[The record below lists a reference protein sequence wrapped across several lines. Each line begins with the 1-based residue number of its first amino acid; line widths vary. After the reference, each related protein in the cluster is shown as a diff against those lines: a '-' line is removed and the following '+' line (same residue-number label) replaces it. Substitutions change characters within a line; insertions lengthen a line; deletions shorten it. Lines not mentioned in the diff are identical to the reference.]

1 MVLTIK
7 VPLKLNSADT
17 IDFSA
22 VKHYIWF
29 VNLNLTGILTPK
41 SLARLENLVLP
52 GFDGVPIS
60 DVLSFIAK
68 GFRKGVMVTRA
79 SSIAFNLLLA
89 MTPAS
94 IFLFSLIPFVPI
106 PNFQQEM
113 IRLFENILPANVYR
127 FLESSIVD
135 IVTRK
140 SEGLLIIMLFATIV
154 FSTNGIHAVINAFV
168 VSAHSFQA
176 RSWVNQRK
184 ISLVLLLI
192 IVFMFSLAGFIVIF
206 GKQGLDSLVEL
217 HVIEKNIVIS
227 LIIFAKWILVV
238 MLLFL
243 AISFLYYFA
252 PAKKSEFRFFSA
264 GSTTATILFIISSLG
279 FSAYV
284 NNFGLYNKF
293 YGSLGT
299 LLVVMLWLYLNS
311 IAILIGFELNVS
323 IKHAKEEGRKRSLQ
337 ADS

>member
-1 MVLTIK
+1 MDIQGRNTSK
-7 VPLKLNSADT
+7 RKA
-17 IDFSA
+17 
-22 VKHYIWF
+22 W
-29 VNLNLTGILTPK
+29 
-41 SLARLENLVLP
+41 LENLVLP
-52 GFDGVPIS
+52 GFDGIPIIE
-60 DVLSFIAK
+60 VLSFVIQ

-89 MTPAS
+89 LIPAS
-94 IFLFSLIPFVPI
+94 IFLFSLIPFIPI
-106 PNFQQEM
+106 PNFQEEM
-113 IRLFENILPANVYR
+113 IRLFENILPENVYR

-168 VSAHSFQA
+168 VSAHSFQT

-217 HVIEKNIVIS
+217 HIIERNIVKS
-227 LIIFAKWILVV
+227 LLIFAEWIIVV
-238 MLLFL
+238 LLLFL

-252 PAKKSEFRFFSA
+252 PAKKTDFRFFSA
-264 GSTTATILFIISSLG
+264 GSTTATILFILSSLG

-323 IKHAKEEGRKRSLQ
+323 IKCAKEEANRKNQEGCS
-337 ADS
+337 

>member
-1 MVLTIK
+1 MDIQGRNTSK
-7 VPLKLNSADT
+7 RKA
-17 IDFSA
+17 
-22 VKHYIWF
+22 W
-29 VNLNLTGILTPK
+29 
-41 SLARLENLVLP
+41 LENIVLP
-52 GFDGVPIS
+52 GFDGIPITE
-60 DVLSFIAK
+60 VLSFVAQ
-68 GFRKGVMVTRA
+68 GFRKGVMATRA

-89 MTPAS
+89 LIPAS
-94 IFLFSLIPFVPI
+94 IFLFSLIPFIPI
-106 PNFQQEM
+106 PNFQEEM
-113 IRLFENILPANVYR
+113 IRLFENILPENVYR

-168 VSAHSFQA
+168 VSAHSFQT

-217 HVIEKNIVIS
+217 HIIERNIVKS
-227 LIIFAKWILVV
+227 LLIFAEWIIVV
-238 MLLFL
+238 LLLFL

-252 PAKKSEFRFFSA
+252 PAKKTDFRFFSA
-264 GSTTATILFIISSLG
+264 GSTTATILFLLSSLG

-323 IKHAKEEGRKRSLQ
+323 IKHAKEEANRKNQEGCS
-337 ADS
+337 